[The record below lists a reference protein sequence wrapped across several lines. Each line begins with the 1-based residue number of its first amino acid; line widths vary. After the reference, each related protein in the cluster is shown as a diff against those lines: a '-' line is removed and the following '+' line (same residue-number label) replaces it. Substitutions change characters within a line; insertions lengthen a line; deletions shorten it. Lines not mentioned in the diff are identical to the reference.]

1 MTAIA
6 WTVVDPDTIERMIA
20 VGLCR
25 RYTNARRINPSQG
38 DGGLDVVVPVSN
50 GSQLHVDNYQVKKFA
65 NGLNDSR
72 KQQIK
77 KSLTRAIATHNDTK
91 NFDYKIATWY
101 LAVPMELSREQEKWL
116 FDLADELKAPF
127 TVKIFSLTA
136 IEELLLDAPNIRE
149 YYLGDGMEKVSQ
161 MLSQIGTL
169 TGLQDLTAGPTKV
182 EPADT
187 TRYLDDLHRHINDAD
202 PHFNYDYEVTKALP
216 TITPGPGLIASVVSR
231 TSKDAPHVTWHIST
245 KYDTALEDR
254 PIPGSY
260 TVHPDR
266 MTDEQRKAWERWCK
280 YGTPVVLTG
289 DAVTEV
295 TLDLPGGLSNASEPT
310 SESTLKLGPAY
321 GDFDDEPTTRAL
333 WIIEDADGTKLAERA
348 FDFRLV
354 ARGQEGGEHRRVT
367 DADGYITLDLY
378 TQVTSGTAGTL
389 EGDVQMHGERW
400 VGQSVQRVLPAIR
413 FGAAWG
419 NDNRLMV
426 QDEFGLDAPVL
437 LRTLPGEPR
446 ISPVVLSVVEDLAR
460 ISAATRRPIGLP
472 EDLSSLSSGRGTIL
486 RTIADVLTD
495 GEAEVRVGD
504 LVLWYED
511 HPGAFE
517 DMKVRAA
524 SGSLTVPWPLP
535 FPPFGEGFEFTF
547 IFEIT
552 DQVTLEPAE
561 PSEGQPATR
570 KGARVIAADLTQGR
584 LRLDTEAEPEP
595 DPQPLAE
602 G

>member
-1 MTAIA
+1 VTAIA

-25 RYTNARRINPSQG
+25 RYTNARRIKPSQG
-38 DGGLDVVVPVSN
+38 DGGLDVVVPVPS
-50 GSQLHVDNYQVKKFA
+50 GSQMHVDNYQVKKFA
-65 NGLNDSR
+65 DNLNDSR

-77 KSLTRAIATHNDTK
+77 ESLTRAIATHNDTEK
-91 NFDYKIATWY
+91 FDYTIATWY
-101 LAVPMELSREQEKWL
+101 LALPMELTREQEKWL
-116 FDLADELKAPF
+116 YGLADELKAPF

-161 MLSQIGTL
+161 MLSQMGTL
-169 TGLQDLTAGPTKV
+169 AGLQDLPADPTKL
-182 EPADT
+182 EPADA
-187 TRYLDDLHRHINDAD
+187 TRSLDDLHRHINDAD
-202 PHFNYDYEVTKALP
+202 PHFNYDYEVTNALP
-216 TITPGPGLIASVVSR
+216 AITPGPGLIASVVAR

-245 KYDTALEDR
+245 KYDAALEDR

-260 TVHPDR
+260 KVHPDR
-266 MTDEQRKAWERWCK
+266 MTDEQFKAWERWRK

-295 TLDLPGGLSNASEPT
+295 NMDLPGGLSNASEPT
-310 SESTLKLGPAY
+310 SENTLKLGPAY

-333 WIIEDADGTKLAERA
+333 WIIKDTDGAKLAERP

-354 ARGQEGGEHRRVT
+354 ARGQEGGEHRRAT

-389 EGDVQMHGERW
+389 EGSIQMHGERW
-400 VGQSVQRVLPAIR
+400 VGQPVQRVLPAIR
-413 FGAAWG
+413 FIAAWG
-419 NDNRLMV
+419 NDNKLMV
-426 QDEFGLDAPVL
+426 QDEFGLNAPAF
-437 LRTLPGEPR
+437 LRTLEGEPR

-460 ISAATRRPIGLP
+460 ISATTSRPIGLP
-472 EDLSSLSSGRGTIL
+472 EDLGSLSSGRGAIV

-517 DMKVRAA
+517 DMEARAA
-524 SGSLTVPWPLP
+524 SGSLTVPWPMP
-535 FPPFGEGFEFTF
+535 FPPFGEGFEFEF

-552 DQVTLEPAE
+552 EPVTLEPAE
-561 PSEGQPATR
+561 PSEDQPATR
-570 KGARVIAADLTQGR
+570 KGARVVAADLIRGR
-584 LRLDTEAEPEP
+584 LRSETEAEPEP
-595 DPQPLAE
+595 DPQPLVE
-602 G
+602 D